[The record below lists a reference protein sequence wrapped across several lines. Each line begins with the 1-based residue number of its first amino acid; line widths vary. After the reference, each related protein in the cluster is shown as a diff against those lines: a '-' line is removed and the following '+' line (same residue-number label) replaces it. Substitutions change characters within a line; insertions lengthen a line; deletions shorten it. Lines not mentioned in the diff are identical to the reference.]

1 MRMCAQEAVTQCRK
15 LAAGP
20 YSLWLKDEAERENNT
35 ALAFDPRL
43 TCVFFF
49 FKRKKKKQAL
59 TLLNERLKTELVIK
73 LQND

>member
-49 FKRKKKKQAL
+49 F
-59 TLLNERLKTELVIK
+59 
-73 LQND
+73 